1 MKLKPYLLYLLITTC
16 IFSCKKQDTE
26 TQQEIVIVKRSDVL
40 TPLTSII
47 IVPTQLSFKNKT
59 KELNLS
65 AITFRTSPDVTNLNN
80 LRACW
85 RQMMNTWKK
94 CEGFNIGKI
103 RESFLHNRIESKPAN
118 VNFIE
123 TNIQGE
129 DSITNDYVALKGSS
143 SRGISGIEYLIFGDN
158 QSTNSMVDSFTISQS
173 ANRRLDYL
181 LATTKV
187 LNDEAEVLY
196 QSWQNYEADFSS
208 DESSG
213 VKSAFNQMINK
224 MTNLNESMVVKK
236 LGKPMGR
243 TSGLPVN
250 LRELE
255 SYRSENSLENLKSNL
270 WTIKKIMFL
279 NDNGNTTLSDYLN
292 HFRKESELSE
302 DIRKQIQSCENKMN
316 EFNTPLEEHFTTDI
330 KKVEELYDELLEL
343 LILLEVDLAGSL
355 SIVPTAND
363 NDGD

>member
-1 MKLKPYLLYLLITTC
+1 
-16 IFSCKKQDTE
+16 
-26 TQQEIVIVKRSDVL
+26 
-40 TPLTSII
+40 
-47 IVPTQLSFKNKT
+47 
-59 KELNLS
+59 
-65 AITFRTSPDVTNLNN
+65 
-80 LRACW
+80 
-85 RQMMNTWKK
+85 
-94 CEGFNIGKI
+94 
-103 RESFLHNRIESKPAN
+103 
-118 VNFIE
+118 
-123 TNIQGE
+123 
-129 DSITNDYVALKGSS
+129 
-143 SRGISGIEYLIFGDN
+143 
-158 QSTNSMVDSFTISQS
+158 
-173 ANRRLDYL
+173 
-181 LATTKV
+181 
-187 LNDEAEVLY
+187 
-196 QSWQNYEADFSS
+196 
-208 DESSG
+208 
-213 VKSAFNQMINK
+213 MINE
-224 MTNLNESMVVKK
+224 MTNLNENMVVKK

-355 SIVPTAND
+355 SIVPAAND
-363 NDGD
+363 NDGDCFCFKATFVHLLF